1 MVSIGG
7 KSPKINTVMRGPER
21 SNLWVTDNA
30 TEGLAP
36 PTTIGAK
43 FRRRGFLPEEDPLI
57 AFPANSEFAERPLIT
72 HHLTSASAVPP
83 IPLYLNRSTCAE
95 VP

>member
-1 MVSIGG
+1 
-7 KSPKINTVMRGPER
+7 MRGPER

-36 PTTIGAK
+36 QTTIGAK

-57 AFPANSEFAERPLIT
+57 AFPANSEFAVLDEAGR
-72 HHLTSASAVPP
+72 HLPSLLHDRGFRHYARRLK
-83 IPLYLNRSTCAE
+83 IPLSRALPAPIFRSK
-95 VP
+95 